1 MRLLPVLKSTDWQ
14 GPQSGARVH
23 WWLGTAQEPVAYVTY
38 AWESFEG
45 LVYVTQTEGGGI
57 GEELNEIVG
66 RAFENL
72 GEISSTFEIVE
83 ADGSKL
89 LVMAG
94 QPFAAERV
102 LVQQHMREVHEALGA
117 ERIVVSVAKRGQL
130 LAGAYDGSAQARA
143 TLVNLHREA
152 FVTGGDD
159 RVTDRLIMVDD
170 GAVID
175 SLAISADGAV
185 RGWLN

>member
-1 MRLLPVLKSTDWQ
+1 M
-14 GPQSGARVH
+14 
-23 WWLGTAQEPVAYVTY
+23 AYVTY

-45 LVYVTQTEGGGI
+45 LVYVTQTEGGGV

-72 GEISSTFEIVE
+72 GSIEGTFEIVE
-83 ADGSKL
+83 AEESKL

-102 LVQQHMREVHEALGA
+102 LVQHHMREVHEALGA

-130 LAGAYDGSAQARA
+130 LAGAFDGPAQARA
-143 TLVNLHREA
+143 TLLNLHREA
-152 FVTGGDD
+152 FVTGGDE
-159 RVTDRLIMVDD
+159 RVTDRLIVVDD
-170 GAVID
+170 GAVVD

-185 RGWLN
+185 SGWLN